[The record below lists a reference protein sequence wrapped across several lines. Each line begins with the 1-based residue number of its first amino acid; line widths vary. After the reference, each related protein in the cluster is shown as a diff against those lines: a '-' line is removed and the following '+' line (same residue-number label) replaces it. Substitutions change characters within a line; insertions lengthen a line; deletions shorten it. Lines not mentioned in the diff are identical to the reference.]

1 MHALATTWM
10 LSISNVILC
19 ILQLA
24 TYRYP
29 SGAAAVFWEAMV
41 GEGVKQGW
49 KCFVYCCPEGD
60 KKCQSAH
67 DKRVF
72 VRYVTVSFINTS
84 ICTQYFTIHT
94 GIKPGRGT
102 NRNENLHRNI
112 NAIMKASRC
121 VQYVYHSMS
130 CVSANKIAYYYCRSR
145 VSCMVIYCIMSF
157 NIVYLTALH
166 RYGVELAYALLTT
179 CFFQHNAK
187 QLAHSDESR
196 PRYVEELFTEC
207 QEHATQEQFGLSF
220 ETPSNASPAA
230 QDGSAKAI
238 DIMKASYA
246 EILKHFTVSYS

>member
-1 MHALATTWM
+1 
-10 LSISNVILC
+10 
-19 ILQLA
+19 
-24 TYRYP
+24 
-29 SGAAAVFWEAMV
+29 
-41 GEGVKQGW
+41 
-49 KCFVYCCPEGD
+49 
-60 KKCQSAH
+60 
-67 DKRVF
+67 
-72 VRYVTVSFINTS
+72 
-84 ICTQYFTIHT
+84 
-94 GIKPGRGT
+94 
-102 NRNENLHRNI
+102 
-112 NAIMKASRC
+112 
-121 VQYVYHSMS
+121 
-130 CVSANKIAYYYCRSR
+130 
-145 VSCMVIYCIMSF
+145 MVIYCIMSF

-207 QEHATQEQFGLSF
+207 QEHAKQEQFGLSF